1 MIDLKVNPEYAAI
14 WSDLPRAEYE
24 ALKDSL
30 QVDGLYEKITVNSN
44 LVILDGHNRYRA
56 LKELGTPI
64 NESVYEVR
72 DFGGPLGERLFIIR
86 SQINRRHATPYH
98 RVENAIPLVEIEKK
112 RARGRQGTR
121 TDLTSSKD
129 LAEVNWGLATE
140 AIGKIVGLS
149 HTTVERALY
158 LVKHGSEE
166 MKERLRRD
174 YDYRI
179 NNAWA
184 NLTGQNRPDPPPL
197 PEGVYSLI
205 LADPPWEY
213 DYGGSMRGKAEMHY
227 STMTTEEIKALPIQ
241 DHVAKDAMLFLW
253 TTNPLL
259 KEALEVVDSWSFE
272 YKTNFVW
279 VKDKIGTGFYNRSQH
294 ELLLVCRRGNMSIPA
309 DSDRFSS
316 VIMESRQEHSEKPE
330 VVYEMIET
338 MYSNRTYLELFAR
351 PRKKREGWT
360 YWGDEVEAAE
370 DS

>member
-1 MIDLKVNPEYAAI
+1 MAVDLKVNPEYAVI
-14 WSDLPRAEYE
+14 WGDLPQAELE
-24 ALKDSL
+24 ALKESIRI
-30 QVDGLYEKITVNSN
+30 DGLYEKIVVNPD

-64 NESVYEVR
+64 DESVYEIR
-72 DFGGPLGERLFIIR
+72 DFGDPLEERLFIIR

-98 RVENAIPLVEIEKK
+98 RVENALPLLDMERVK
-112 RARGRQGTR
+112 AAGRR
-121 TDLTSSKD
+121 TANLPNQSN
-129 LAEVNWGLATE
+129 AQNWAFGRATE
-140 AIGKIVGLS
+140 SIGEMVGLG

-158 LVKHGSEE
+158 ITKHGSEE

-213 DYGGSMRGKAEMHY
+213 NYGGSMRGKAEMHY
-227 STMTTEEIKALPIQ
+227 PTMTTEEIKALPIQ

-259 KEALEVVDSWSFE
+259 KEALEVVDSWFFE

-330 VVYEMIET
+330 VVYEIIEK
-338 MYSNRTYLELFAR
+338 MYPNRTYLELFAR
-351 PRKKREGWT
+351 PRKKRKGWT
-360 YWGDEVEAAE
+360 YWGDEVETK
-370 DS
+370 